1 MSNSDG
7 SLDDLRE
14 RTDRPMRYLAR
25 QYGPD
30 NLWYL
35 VVGGIMTVLGA
46 ALFSVPAFVLGVALD
61 SIFQQNQVFA
71 LPLVPNGWVPDS
83 REGQFWLTV
92 AIVTGSF

>member
-30 NLWYL
+30 NLSYL
-35 VVGGIMTVLGA
+35 VIGGVMTVLGA
-46 ALFSVPAFVLGVALD
+46 ALFSIPAFVLGVALD
-61 SIFQQNQVFA
+61 TIFQQNQAFT
-71 LPLVPNGWVPDS
+71 LPLVPDVWLPDS
-83 REGQFWLTV
+83 RGG
-92 AIVTGSF
+92 GSGSRSLSSPERS